1 MSNTTTKIED
11 HICKRLAL
19 IAPFGHFTQELAT
32 QVASRN
38 KAKVTDLSFK
48 TLDSAMRKCQSRK
61 CDVSELRDL
70 ARTTIVCD
78 FNAISKVVKD
88 LVDTLKHNG
97 CFGRY
102 VQQEYETRGYWGV
115 IVNPVFLVNG
125 QMVMTEIQ
133 ITSYEMFYASHSTEF
148 CTSCLGENLYKSIR
162 NAVGIE
168 GGKGHLL
175 YEISRD
181 ESGLYTNE
189 QKKKAEKEN
198 YNYYNNFRGNY
209 KFGETKFLN

>member
-1 MSNTTTKIED
+1 MSTTTSKTED
-11 HICKRLAL
+11 LINKRLAL
-19 IAPFGHFTQELAT
+19 IAPFGYITQELAT
-32 QVASRN
+32 QIANRN
-38 KAKVTDLSFK
+38 NAKVTELSFK
-48 TLDSAMRKCQSRK
+48 TIESVMRKCQTRK
-61 CDVSELRDL
+61 CEVSELRDL

-78 FNAISKVVKD
+78 YNAISKVVKD
-88 LVDTLKHNG
+88 LVDTLKQNG

-102 VQQEYETRGYWGV
+102 VQQEYENRGYWGV

-133 ITSYEMFYASHSTEF
+133 ITSHEMFYASHSTEF
-148 CTSCLGENLYKSIR
+148 CTSCLGENLYNSIR

-181 ESGLYTNE
+181 VSGLYTSD

-198 YNYYNNFRGNY
+198 FNYYNNFKGNY
-209 KFGETKFLN
+209 EFGKTRFLN